1 VAVALSLSGQA
12 RAGSVPESTDPI
24 KLAINEWTGQH
35 ITTYI
40 AGEILTRMGY
50 KVEYVTAGSY
60 PQYTGIADGS
70 LAATL
75 EIWDNNMGEIG
86 PKEIAAG
93 HVEPLGDAG
102 LDPVEGWLYPDY
114 VEAQCPGLPNW
125 EALKNCADLFAT
137 TDTSPDGRFLD
148 YPADWG
154 DRGAKMIKAL
164 GLPFQSVPSGGEGNL
179 VAE

>member
-1 VAVALSLSGQA
+1 MLSLSRRVSLFLGAGAVAAALSLSGQA

-70 LAATL
+70 LEAAR
-75 EIWDNNMGEIG
+75 INVGR
-86 PKEIAAG
+86 
-93 HVEPLGDAG
+93 
-102 LDPVEGWLYPDY
+102 
-114 VEAQCPGLPNW
+114 
-125 EALKNCADLFAT
+125 
-137 TDTSPDGRFLD
+137 DGT
-148 YPADWG
+148 
-154 DRGAKMIKAL
+154 
-164 GLPFQSVPSGGEGNL
+164 VPQ
-179 VAE
+179 